1 MAFVKPVINTIHA
14 DIKNVSIYLRST
26 KKFGKTTLFRDV
38 ILAKYGDPAR
48 GLLVGCGNEK
58 GYKMLDNLNCT
69 QVSTYKELA
78 ELKDWLIKEK
88 GKEHNIEIV
97 AFDTGD
103 EFALIADKET
113 IRRSNLENPNKPT
126 KSIKAAFGGFT
137 GGEKYSANDI
147 IKPYMTEL
155 QDAGFGV
162 WCIAHTKFKT
172 IKEKGGLEEDGYM
185 QLTSNMGADYE
196 AAFGDIFDV
205 VLTGVIDRAFEEKQT
220 KDTVKKYATDTIRKL
235 YFRGTPLIDAGGRF
249 ADGAVPEYLVFDQP
263 NMAAEFIKT
272 VEDGMEKSKTNFT
285 TKKSSTK
292 KTTKKPEVVD
302 TYPDDE
308 EENELTARLKAVVEK
323 SQAKNEVIEDDV
335 APFDIVDDAEDIFE
349 EVVEEADD
357 VDAYITLDDDRLNAI
372 RAAFKAANSTTKAK
386 VKTHLVE
393 YGNKLSATMLS
404 SDVNAIEEILGLS
417 DEV

>member
-1 MAFVKPVINTIHA
+1 MDFQLPVINTIHA
-14 DIKNVSIYLRST
+14 DMKNLSIYLRST

-38 ILAKYGDPAR
+38 ILAKYGDPSR

-69 QVSTYKELA
+69 QVTTYKQMTA
-78 ELKDWLIKEK
+78 LKDWLIKEK
-88 GKEHNIEIV
+88 GKSHNIEIV

-126 KSIKAAFGGFT
+126 RSIKAAMGGFT

-205 VLTGVIDRAFEEKQT
+205 VLTGVIDRAFEEKQV
-220 KDTVKKYATDTIRKL
+220 KDTVKRYATDTVRKL
-235 YFRGTPLIDAGGRF
+235 YFRGTTLIDAGGRF
-249 ADGAVPEYLVFDQP
+249 ADGAVPEYLVFDKP
-263 NMAAEFIKT
+263 NMAEDFIRT
-272 VEDGMEKSKTNFT
+272 VEEGMEKSKTNFAKKSEPTIAT
-285 TKKSSTK
+285 TKKSTK
-292 KTTKKPEVVD
+292 K
-302 TYPDDE
+302 
-308 EENELTARLKAVVEK
+308 A
-323 SQAKNEVIEDDV
+323 
-335 APFDIVDDAEDIFE
+335 APAP
-349 EVVEEADD
+349 VVEEEDELEDVLAQLKESVQADEVPFD
-357 VDAYITLDDDRLNAI
+357 VEDETDLFAEDVNDDDDEIVDANPVITLDSARLAAI
-372 RAAFKAANSTTKAK
+372 RAAFKAADADTKK
-386 VKTHLVE
+386 EVKKSLAN
-393 YGNKLSATMLS
+393 YGNKLCEEMHQ
-404 SDVNAIEEILGLS
+404 SDVEAIEAALGL
-417 DEV
+417 